1 MSSLGTIRPV
11 RPPAT
16 RFPMAAPGRERRR
29 RRRAWGNW
37 RGWRPERVPRGERG
51 MVTAELAVGVLSAA
65 LIAGML
71 CWVLVLIGLRTTCQD
86 TAAQMARQLAR
97 GDRPAAQRA
106 RESIPDAQVSVDT
119 RGEDIVV
126 TVSAKAN
133 WGALGPIVVLASASV
148 TREPGAEGV

>member
-1 MSSLGTIRPV
+1 
-11 RPPAT
+11 
-16 RFPMAAPGRERRR
+16 
-29 RRRAWGNW
+29 
-37 RGWRPERVPRGERG
+37 

-106 RESIPDAQVSVDT
+106 RESIPDAQVNVDT
-119 RGEDIVV
+119 RDEDIIV

-133 WGALGPIVVLASASV
+133 WGALGPIVVQASASV